1 MKGKK
6 MSKLGADYLTLAD
19 RFKRTEN
26 GKIAAEIIEMMTDT
40 NDVLRD
46 ANALQCNDGT
56 SHITTIRTGLPSAVF
71 RTLYGFVPTSK
82 STTEQV
88 KDTTGMLETYS
99 IIDVD
104 LVEKSE
110 NPKTFRLSESS
121 AFIEAM
127 NQKLQETIFY
137 GSIKENAAAF
147 DGLAVRY
154 SKKSNDD
161 KKIGSNIID
170 AGGTGSDNTSVW
182 FVTWGDLHTSLLYPQ
197 GSTAGIQHK
206 DDGILTETSSTGG
219 KRKVYQ
225 NHYKMDVGLSVRD
238 WRSTCRIA
246 NISISDL
253 ATSNAAD
260 IESLLNKAYYKIRR
274 FAKTGKTCIYCNT
287 TVLMYFEAQ
296 LKEKSNVN
304 FTFKEYLNEN
314 ILHYKNI
321 PIRECEQISCSESQ
335 VV

>member
-1 MKGKK
+1 MAT
-6 MSKLGADYLTLAD
+6 LGANYLTLAD
-19 RFKRTEN
+19 RLKRTEN
-26 GKIAAEIIEMMTDT
+26 GKIAAEIIEMISET
-40 NDVLRD
+40 NEVLQD

-56 SHITTIRTGLPSAVF
+56 NHITTIRTGLPSAVF
-71 RTLYGFVPTSK
+71 RNLYGFVPSSK

-88 KDTTGMLETYS
+88 KDVTGMLETYS
-99 IIDVD
+99 IVDVD
-104 LVEKSE
+104 LVDKSE
-110 NPKTFRLSESS
+110 NPKLFRLSESS

-147 DGLAVRY
+147 DGLAARY
-154 SKKSNDD
+154 SKKSTDA
-161 KKIGSNIID
+161 KKIGSNVID
-170 AGGTGSDNTSVW
+170 AGGKGADNTSIW

-197 GSTAGIQHK
+197 GSQAGVQHK

-225 NHYKMDVGLSVRD
+225 DHFKMDVGLSVRD

-253 ATSNAAD
+253 AGDNASD
-260 IESLLNKAYYKIRR
+260 LEELLNKAYYKIRR
-274 FAKTGKTCIYCNT
+274 FAKTGKTAIYCNSA
-287 TVLMYFEAQ
+287 VLMHFEAQ
-296 LKEKSNVN
+296 LKAKTNVN
-304 FTFKEYLNEN
+304 FTIKEYLNEN

-321 PIRECEQISCSESQ
+321 PIRECEQITCSEDLVS
-335 VV
+335 

>member
-1 MKGKK
+1 MTT
-6 MSKLGADYLTLAD
+6 LGSSYLTLAD

-40 NDVLRD
+40 NEILKD

-71 RTLYGFVPTSK
+71 RTLYGYVPTSK
-82 STTEQV
+82 SSTEQV
-88 KDTTGMLETYS
+88 KDVTGMLETYS
-99 IIDVD
+99 VVDVD
-104 LVEKSE
+104 LVDKSE
-110 NPKTFRLSESS
+110 NPKAFRLSESS

-147 DGLAVRY
+147 DGLSVRY
-154 SKKSNDD
+154 SKKSNDE

-170 AGGTGSDNTSVW
+170 AGGTGNNNTSIW

-197 GSTAGIQHK
+197 GSTAGVQHK
-206 DDGILTETSSTGG
+206 DDNVLTETSSTGG

-225 NHYKMDVGLSVRD
+225 DHYKMDVGLSVRD

-246 NISISDL
+246 NIDVSDL
-253 ATSNAAD
+253 AGANAVD
-260 IESLLNKAYYKIRR
+260 LDNLMNKAYYKIRR

-296 LKEKSNVN
+296 LRQKSNVN
-304 FTFKEYLNEN
+304 FTIKEYLNDN

-321 PIRECEQISCSESQ
+321 PIRECEQITCTEAT
-335 VV
+335 VA